1 MKLRKK
7 TLVKIVVG
15 LVFIFVVIFS
25 WNLYN
30 KKEAEKIFVQA
41 VKYMKEGNK
50 EKAKERYEVAARKG
64 NTDAMNNLGLLYKE
78 NGEILKAKEW
88 YEKSAAKGSKKAKEA
103 LEKMKKD

>member
-7 TLVKIVVG
+7 ILVKIAVG

-30 KKEAEKIFVQA
+30 KKEAKKIFVQA
-41 VKYMKEGNK
+41 EKYMKEGNK

-64 NTDAMNNLGLLYKE
+64 NTDAMNNLGVLYDNE
-78 NGEILKAKEW
+78 GERLKAKEW
-88 YEKSAAKGSKKAKEA
+88 YEKSAAKGIKEAKEA